1 MFWCLFCG
9 IVICDVCSRTD
20 HKSHPVRRLN
30 EAVLLKL
37 VQTKFRNNIAGF
49 LTTRRNEIEEML
61 ANISWETEKT
71 VSKQVRMRKLAET
84 LETKRALVELCIQR
98 LNNEVKETKHNR
110 DLLLTILQMDV
121 NSSECVGYKHKC
133 VQTAKS
139 NVKFVATG
147 TQTEESTNMSA
158 STQTENFFSISIILA
173 IILIAESFFYKSNYI
188 AIFFLLRWA
197 FEPLAW

>member
-1 MFWCLFCG
+1 MFWCLFCS
-9 IVICDVCSRTD
+9 ILICDVCSRTD

-30 EAVLLKL
+30 EAALLKL
-37 VQTKFRNNIAGF
+37 VQTKFRNDIAGF
-49 LTTRRNEIEEML
+49 LTTRRNEIKEML
-61 ANISWETEKT
+61 AKISWETEKT
-71 VSKQVRMRKLAET
+71 VSKQVRMRKLVEN
-84 LETKRALVELCIQR
+84 LEKKRALVELCLQR
-98 LNNEVKETKHNR
+98 LSNEVEETKHNR